1 MRMKKRGNA
10 YGNPLCI
17 EKNKSALT
25 ESEPVSK
32 WVVDFQN
39 ISPVLLHY
47 SRATI
52 TEMDG
57 GSSRM
62 RRWSRNRR
70 RPRRACGNR
79 PPCCCSRCQ
88 CSRLLKSHIPQ
99 PPGMQLYLH
108 QPQLRRKR
116 LLIQTETG
124 PPSDIWL
131 RPAGRSRPPLFIS
144 FLSSRRPA
152 RI

>member
-47 SRATI
+47 FRATI

-57 GSSRM
+57 VKQQNASLVEESASASQSLREQV
-62 RRWSRNRR
+62 S
-70 RPRRACGNR
+70 
-79 PPCCCSRCQ
+79 
-88 CSRLLKSHIPQ
+88 
-99 PPGMQLYLH
+99 
-108 QPQLRRKR
+108 PQLQSVSVFTLAKVSHPTATRHAIVSSPTAVKK
-116 LLIQTETG
+116 EA
-124 PPSDIWL
+124 
-131 RPAGRSRPPLFIS
+131 PADTDGNWTTF
-144 FLSSRRPA
+144 
-152 RI
+152 